1 MFTTKIY
8 YSTSCAITKH
18 SLQAIFIT
26 PGGPNPGKTE
36 YCRDHVR
43 QQIHIYNCI
52 TNTIKTVYFRKLQ
65 CHDCV
70 ELKKE
75 VKDINQKM
83 TEDLGKLQKQVDD
96 LSKKI
101 TEDNAKLQKQ
111 FNDHNTKRQGQVND
125 LSKKINQMCEMQ
137 TEMMTKVTQIMTEVK
152 QLKEMSP
159 GQALVRK
166 NIIIAGG
173 HNGKA
178 HTNSVEI
185 FSWSQKTW
193 TLINPM
199 STCRIYATA
208 VTYKGEVLIS
218 GGSDRKKCTDT
229 IETSSCD
236 QSVGWKISH
245 VKLPEVCIRHATVMY
260 KDNLILSGGK
270 KSLLAEASDKIYEIS
285 MVPPYS
291 TKVLTTMPQPRYDH
305 TMELFEDKLF
315 IFGGCHG
322 GAQDTVMMY
331 NLVTKEWKM
340 MKPLPFAVDEMAS
353 VVWQNNVILL
363 GGRNGRCAAMDS
375 VVMYN
380 LTTGESK
387 YLPSMKHKR
396 RGCAAIVTADVL
408 VVMGGHDGKNS
419 LKSVEAFHFQE
430 QVWEELPDMNEA
442 RQHASAV
449 VKPN

>member
-1 MFTTKIY
+1 
-8 YSTSCAITKH
+8 
-18 SLQAIFIT
+18 
-26 PGGPNPGKTE
+26 
-36 YCRDHVR
+36 
-43 QQIHIYNCI
+43 
-52 TNTIKTVYFRKLQ
+52 
-65 CHDCV
+65 
-70 ELKKE
+70 
-75 VKDINQKM
+75 M
-83 TEDLGKLQKQVDD
+83 TEDLGKLQKQLDDHNAKLQKQVDDHNGKLQKQLEEHNAKLQKQVDD
-96 LSKKI
+96 LSKKM

-111 FNDHNTKRQGQVND
+111 FNDHNTKLQGQVDD
-125 LSKKINQMCEMQ
+125 LSNKINQMCEIQ
-137 TEMMTKVTQIMTEVK
+137 TERMTKITQMMTEGK
-152 QLKEMSP
+152 QFKEMSP

-173 HNGKA
+173 YNGKVS
-178 HTNSVEI
+178 TNSVEI
-185 FSWSQKTW
+185 FSWSHKTW
-193 TLINPM
+193 TLIKPM
-199 STCRIYATA
+199 STCRTYASA

-218 GGSDRKKCTDT
+218 GGRDGKKSTNT
-229 IETSSCD
+229 IETNSCD
-236 QSVGWKISH
+236 QSVEWEISR
-245 VKLPEVCIRHATVMY
+245 VKLPEKCQSHATVMY
-260 KDNLILSGGK
+260 KDSLILGGRIK
-270 KSLLAEASDKIYEIS
+270 VTLTEAFSDKIYEVS

-291 TKVLTTMPQPRYDH
+291 TKVLTTMPKPRFDH

-363 GGRNGRCAAMDS
+363 GGRNTAMDK

-396 RGCAAIVTADVL
+396 RGCAAVVTGDVL
-408 VVMGGHDGKNS
+408 VVMGGHDGVNY

-442 RQHASAV
+442 RQYASAV